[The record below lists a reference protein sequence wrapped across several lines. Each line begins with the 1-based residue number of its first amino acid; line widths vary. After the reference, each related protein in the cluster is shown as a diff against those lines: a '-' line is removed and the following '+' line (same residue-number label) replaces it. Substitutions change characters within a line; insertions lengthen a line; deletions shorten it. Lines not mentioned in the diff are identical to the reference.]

1 MNCPRFFHQR
11 RKNRGL
17 KDVRLTPKI
26 VSKQAVLLYQSM
38 SEGEIDLDN
47 LKDILMIKTLE
58 DYVVTGQITFD
69 EEKMLYQFLN

>member
-1 MNCPRFFHQR
+1 MSEIFSPKAEEPGIEG
-11 RKNRGL
+11 RKL
-17 KDVRLTPKI
+17 LTPKI

>member
-1 MNCPRFFHQR
+1 MSEIFSPKVEEPGIEGRE
-11 RKNRGL
+11 L
-17 KDVRLTPKI
+17 LTKKI

>member
-1 MNCPRFFHQR
+1 MEEPGIEGRE
-11 RKNRGL
+11 L
-17 KDVRLTPKI
+17 LTKKI

>member
-11 RKNRGL
+11 WKNRGL

>member
-1 MNCPRFFHQR
+1 MEEPGIEGRE
-11 RKNRGL
+11 L
-17 KDVRLTPKI
+17 LTPKI
-26 VSKQAVLLYQSM
+26 VSKQAVLLYQSK